1 MFSPSITV
9 SLEPTILMDLSIVIL
24 VFLEPEYTP
33 SLKCISVPFSD
44 ISTAFPIDFTG
55 TPSMFASSPF
65 TVSTSITL
73 GLSASKVSFSFAL
86 TAESKIKPAKARI
99 NITNTLLFKFTLL
112 PLKQKFINYV
122 LIYVIGNYIKISKKR
137 SF

>member
-33 SLKCISVPFSD
+33 SPKCISVPLSD

-86 TAESKIKPAKARI
+86 TAESKIRLAKANMI
-99 NITNTLLFKFTLL
+99 ITNTLLFKFTLL